1 MKKVVQFQASTV
13 RKPKA
18 KAKAK
23 AVAKAGGA
31 LGRGPAPAKR
41 KPASAD
47 ELRTIERIKLELP
60 ERIRRRREGNVTRSE
75 VSDAHSRAGYAAELD
90 RLHGEAGFHGAI
102 PGHVAGR
109 MQALAGALRVPLT
122 NGLPT
127 GVSSHYPSY
136 HAML

>member
-13 RKPKA
+13 KKPKA

-23 AVAKAGGA
+23 AGGVA
-31 LGRGPAPAKR
+31 PSKR
-41 KPASAD
+41 KQASAE

-60 ERIRRRREGNVTRSE
+60 ERIRKRREGNLTRSD
-75 VSDAHSRAGYAAELD
+75 VSDAHSRASYAAELD
-90 RLHGEAGFHGAI
+90 RLHGEAGFHGSV
-102 PGHVAGR
+102 PGHIAGR

>member
-1 MKKVVQFQASTV
+1 MKKVVQFQASTT

-18 KAKAK
+18 KAKAAATK
-23 AVAKAGGA
+23 A
-31 LGRGPAPAKR
+31 PTKR
-41 KPASAD
+41 KQASAE
-47 ELRTIERIKLELP
+47 ELRTIEKIKLELP
-60 ERIRRRREGNVTRSE
+60 ERIRKHREGNLTRAD
-75 VSDAHSRAGYAAELD
+75 VSDAHSRASYAAELD
-90 RLHGEAGFHGAI
+90 RLHGEAGFHGSV
-102 PGHVAGR
+102 PGHIAGR